1 MEFSD
6 AFVRLQSD
14 NDLAEKFIDDP
25 EGVLSIMGVD
35 TSKLVIQPIVGTTDE
50 PLTRMKEFTRGG
62 SKVTR
67 GGSKEEPIGMTICAS
82 VGIVVC
88 ASVGGDIDP
97 GDILKPI
104 KVPPKAS

>member
-62 SKVTR
+62 SK
-67 GGSKEEPIGMTICAS
+67 EEPIGMTICAS